1 MHSINKY
8 FFLKKYIFSCF
19 IFSYFSAFGNDAIA
33 YSLTNGR
40 FGDQLLCYLHAK
52 WFSYYYD
59 IPLLYTPF
67 LYSSELVL
75 SDKEILSNGQ
85 AFSKQIYVSSLLSF
99 ENSKSKESTI
109 YHTSYFAESLFEQMN
124 SSNCLSVNW
133 KDENFRQ
140 IVLPLLAPKKALQ
153 LVYPYDDCISI
164 AIHIREGGN
173 IDTDHT
179 RYYAPYKLPPIDFYI
194 DALKNMIDLFPK
206 RELYCFVFTD
216 ALKPDVIVKKLQTLF
231 PQVTFDYRKKG
242 NGPKNY
248 VLEDFFSFFEFDALI
263 RPDSN
268 FSIIPSLLHDYA
280 VAISPKNFSYKNDSP
295 VIDELNISIEK
306 DLYQKLLKEKRFLE

>member
-1 MHSINKY
+1 M
-8 FFLKKYIFSCF
+8 
-19 IFSYFSAFGNDAIA
+19 FSYFSAFENDAIA

-52 WFSYYYD
+52 WLSYYYD

-85 AFSKQIYVSSLLSF
+85 AFSKQIYVNTLTSF
-99 ENSKSKESTI
+99 ENSKNEKPTI
-109 YHTSYFAESLFEQMN
+109 YHTSYFAESFFEQMN
-124 SSNCLSVNW
+124 SSNYFSVDW

-140 IVLPLLAPKKALQ
+140 TVLPLLAPKKEL
-153 LVYPYDDCISI
+153 LLICPYDDCISI
-164 AIHIREGGN
+164 AIHIREGGS

-179 RYYAPYKLPPIDFYI
+179 RYYAPYKLPPMCFYI

-206 RELYCFVFTD
+206 RKLYCFIFTD
-216 ALKPDVIVKKLQTLF
+216 ALKPDLLASKLKTLF
-231 PQVTFDYRKKG
+231 PEITFDYRKKG
-242 NGPKNY
+242 NGPKNN
-248 VLEDFFSFFEFDALI
+248 VLEDFFSFFNFDALV

-280 VAISPKNFSYKNDSP
+280 VVISPKKFSYKNNFP
-295 VIDELNISIEK
+295 VIDELKISIEK
-306 DLYQKLLKEKRFLE
+306 DLYQQLLKEKRFLK